1 MGDSGVGAHI
11 LDGCHA
17 DVSFLAACVVYILQ
31 CQAVILHGR
40 QRNLPV
46 GLQFH
51 LCERFIRERKGQTIV
66 AHSRQD
72 HLAIALQLIGT
83 ILEFEAVTSN
93 GYQRLIFLF
102 YACGIV
108 LGTAAVDAIGYQ
120 EAWTAAPRDDSELYG
135 VEDAGHFRA
144 TEFIDPIEAL
154 IKTRHGSKKQ
164 GDRPCYRNTGVFG
177 GVGGC
182 VV

>member
-1 MGDSGVGAHI
+1 MHVNAPCRSASPPPAEPRGRREAAARRAAARCMEI
-11 LDGCHA
+11 L
-17 DVSFLAACVVYILQ
+17 
-31 CQAVILHGR
+31 LHCS
-40 QRNLPV
+40 QHN
-46 GLQFH
+46 
-51 LCERFIRERKGQTIV
+51 
-66 AHSRQD
+66 
-72 HLAIALQLIGT
+72 LAIALQLIRT
-83 ILEFEAVTSN
+83 ILEFEAVTSD